1 MVCQDIS
8 TAAGRLILAL
18 AVCALLAGCRTEG
31 APAEPAQ
38 PPSAAC
44 GQAPSGPPDRES
56 RIPADAVKVTADADP
71 LPPELHS
78 SEWDAPVPLPAPINT
93 AGAEDSA
100 FITPD
105 GKTLYFFFTPD
116 VRVPPQKQL
125 LDGVTGIWVSEKEGN
140 VWRKPVRVVLQD
152 PGKLALD
159 GAPFVLGDTLWFCS
173 AREGYTGVNM
183 FTARW
188 KDGRWR
194 DPQYVGNR
202 LMKDFQLG
210 EMHVTAD
217 GAGLYFHSPRPGGK
231 GRLDLWVSR
240 QAGGQWQEPANV
252 AAVNSDTD
260 DGWPFVTP
268 DGKELWF
275 LRTHKGSPAIFR
287 SKAAGGQ
294 WQPPEL
300 VLSQFA
306 AEPSLDTA
314 GNIYFTHHF
323 FRDGKMIEADIYVA
337 RRKPAAP

>member
-1 MVCQDIS
+1 MAS
-8 TAAGRLILAL
+8 HGFPAAAGRVIVALAL
-18 AVCALLAGCRTEG
+18 CMVLAGCG
-31 APAEPAQ
+31 GSAPAEPAQ
-38 PPSAAC
+38 SPAAPS
-44 GQAPSGPPDRES
+44 GQAPSGPPERES
-56 RIPADAVKVTADADP
+56 KIPADAVKVIPEADP
-71 LPPELHS
+71 LPPQLHS
-78 SEWDAPVPLPAPINT
+78 GEWESPVPLPAPIST
-93 AGAEDSA
+93 AGAEDAA
-100 FITPD
+100 FIVPD

-125 LDGVTGIWVSEKEGN
+125 LDGVTGIYVSRKEGGA
-140 VWRKPVRVVLQD
+140 WGKPVRVVLHE

-183 FTARW
+183 FTARL
-188 KDGRWR
+188 KDGRWQ

-217 GAGLYFHSPRPGGK
+217 GASLYFHSPRPGGK
-231 GRLDLWVSR
+231 GKYDIWVS
-240 QAGGQWQEPANV
+240 QKEAGQWQEPVNV
-252 AAVNSDTD
+252 AAVNSETD

-275 LRTHKGSPAIFR
+275 TRTYKGSPGIFR

-300 VLSQFA
+300 IVSQFA
-306 AEPSLDTA
+306 GEPSLDTA
-314 GNIYFTHHF
+314 GHLYFTHHF
-323 FRDGKMIEADIYVA
+323 FRDGKMVEADIYVA
-337 RRKPAAP
+337 SRKPAAP